1 MSFKFPLVLFCVFLT
16 ISSIFGQDLSY
27 PIPEEEYPNYYIGNI
42 REDFNLSSYFLP
54 TELDD
59 YETLKYSILSQT
71 TVPASY
77 FNINERTS
85 SLFTSQKLD
94 RESLDHCEFSLVCE
108 LAIDV
113 IAKGS
118 KSTFFKKI
126 KVKVFLLDINDNTP
140 TFTVNKTSLEVSE
153 AFVVGSSIPI
163 DGAVDRDSSINSIQS
178 YNISERNVPFS
189 VKFDKYVDGSSS
201 VKIIIDSKLD
211 SETRNFYRLHV
222 LAIDGA
228 VQQRTGTM
236 TVDIRV
242 TDVNDNAPEFTKS
255 VYNIT
260 IAEDTPVGNVILK
273 VKATDADSGANGQ
286 VLYRLSPHQLSVI
299 HTFFAIDNITGDL
312 SLVHPLV
319 YERGEVYE
327 IFIEATDNATKPL
340 FTQATVYVSI
350 LDSSNDPPEIN
361 INLLSNADVA
371 KISEDANTGAAV
383 AHIGVTDDDRGVN
396 GDVTCRVQSYYFTL
410 DPIGP
415 NEYKVVVHKKLNR
428 ELIEKHKVKVICEDG
443 GSPPLNSTAEFEVKV
458 LDENDH
464 APKFTQQLYLPEITE
479 NNQYGATLL
488 QVSANDFDAGI
499 NSEIVYSLVP
509 TNNDKFSIDPDT
521 GEVFVNAHLDRE
533 NSSRVEFGVIAT
545 DKGTPP
551 QTGTT
556 SVRVTILDEN
566 DNRPKFSETVY
577 TFSVREN
584 LSDSVHVGNVKA
596 SDPDEGQN
604 GVVEFT
610 MLPALDTSGNFPFIV
625 YSNGSIYTTQV
636 LNRELQPHGYN
647 FRVIA
652 YDLGSPSQNSTSHV
666 TVFVGDINDNGPI
679 IVFPTFDNKTVKIVY
694 NTGTDH
700 VITKVIAYDPDLGG
714 NSKLSYTILQDDLT
728 NPFYIDQNTGEIYL
742 AKPLGISDIQT
753 YTFTVLVED
762 NGVPR
767 RSSMQNLTI
776 IVTTLGDGGVDTPS
790 HPDNLVIAIVITCV
804 TIVLS
809 MAIILVICIIKRIDR
824 QRKAMN
830 KSANSSD
837 SDDKRRDMYD
847 AIARNLDNESNSQAE
862 KKVSFSVDSDPNLII
877 SASDSSS
884 KFPNTTLGVEEILDR
899 IMPPPKPE
907 RVTPREDNS
916 EQQYQQQNLSTVAR
930 LQRHQ
935 EYLQAC
941 DKPSWGS
948 NSNLEGEMYK
958 KQDDNHSETSGE
970 TSTSDSGR
978 GGSESD
984 IQSSGGLSHCLE
996 LDYLKN
1002 MYSPS
1007 NSPRKENM
1015 PTHSEGAEPRRVP
1028 SGSDNSDPRRVQNL
1042 NQLHFKHPHL
1052 LPSKSRTVH
1061 LNSHN
1066 NVYPSR
1072 GGVPHKG
1079 RGQVVHWRGMTDYL
1093 NTSMATIEDYDEDD
1107 NTTTSGSYVVEDQ
1120 DLQTDMAVGMDCFV

>member
-1 MSFKFPLVLFCVFLT
+1 MLSFKFPLVLFCVFLT
-16 ISSIFGQDLSY
+16 ILTIFAKDLNY

-42 REDFNLSSYFLP
+42 REDFNLSSYFL
-54 TELDD
+54 TAELDD

-77 FNINERTS
+77 FNINEWSS

-94 RESLDHCEFSLVCE
+94 RESLDHCEFSTVCE

-126 KVKVFLLDINDNTP
+126 KVNIFLLDINDNTP
-140 TFTVNKTSLEVSE
+140 TFTVNRTNLEVSE

-163 DGAVDRDSSINSIQS
+163 DGAVDRDSSVNSVQS

-236 TVDIRV
+236 TVDIKV
-242 TDVNDNAPEFTKS
+242 TDVNDNAPEFSQS
-255 VYNIT
+255 VYNVT
-260 IAEDTPVGNVILK
+260 IGEDTRVGQVILK
-273 VKATDADSGANGQ
+273 VTATDADSGANGQ

-299 HTFFAIDNITGDL
+299 HTFFAIDNITGEL
-312 SLVHPLV
+312 SLVQPLV
-319 YERGEVYE
+319 YERGEVYQ
-327 IFIEATDNATKPL
+327 IFIEATDNATKPI

-371 KISEDANTGAAV
+371 KISEDANIGAAV
-383 AHIGVTDDDRGVN
+383 AHIGVTDDDKGIN
-396 GDVTCRVQSYYFTL
+396 GIVTCRVQSYYFTL
-410 DPIGP
+410 DAIGT
-415 NEYKVVVHKKLNR
+415 NEYKVVVHKPLNR
-428 ELIEKHKVKVICEDG
+428 ELMEKHRVKVICEDS
-443 GSPPLNSTAEFEVKV
+443 GSPSLNSTAEFEVKV

-464 APKFTQQLYLPEITE
+464 APKFTQQVYRPDIAE
-479 NNQYGATLL
+479 NNQYGAILL
-488 QVSANDFDAGI
+488 KVSTNDFDAGI
-499 NSEIVYSLVP
+499 NAEVIYSLVP
-509 TNNDKFSIDPDT
+509 TNNDKFSIDPDS
-521 GEVFVNAHLDRE
+521 GEVFVNVHLDRE
-533 NSSRVEFGVIAT
+533 NVTQLEFVVIAT
-545 DKGTPP
+545 DKGIPP
-551 QTGTT
+551 KTGTA
-556 SVRVTILDEN
+556 SVRVRVLDEN
-566 DNRPKFSETVY
+566 DNRPNFSETVY

-584 LSDSVHVGNVKA
+584 LSPRVHVGTLSA

-604 GVVEFT
+604 GSVEFM
-610 MLPALDTSGNFPFIV
+610 MLPEMSGSFPFIV
-625 YSNGSIYTTQV
+625 YGNGSIYTTQV

-666 TVFVGDINDNGPI
+666 TVFVGDINDNGPV

-700 VITKVIAYDPDLGG
+700 VIAKVIAYDPDLGG
-714 NSKLSYTILQDDLT
+714 NSKLSYTILGDDST
-728 NPFYIDQNTGEIYL
+728 NPFYIDENTGEIYL
-742 AKPLGISDIQT
+742 AQPLGISDIQT

-762 NGVPR
+762 NGIPR

-776 IVTTLGDGGVDTPS
+776 IVTTQGGSGGDTPS
-790 HPDNLVIAIVITCV
+790 DTDNLVIAIVITCV

-830 KSANSSD
+830 KSAGSSD

-847 AIARNLDNESNSQAE
+847 AISRNVDNDSRDRAE

-877 SASDSSS
+877 SASDTSS
-884 KFPNTTLGVEEILDR
+884 KFPNTALGVEEILDR

-907 RVTPREDNS
+907 RGTPREDNPDP
-916 EQQYQQQNLSTVAR
+916 QFQQQPLSTVAK

-935 EYLQAC
+935 DYLQAC

-948 NSNLEGEMYK
+948 NPNLEGEMYK
-958 KQDDNHSETSGE
+958 RQEDNHSETSGE

-1002 MYSPS
+1002 MYTPS
-1007 NSPRKENM
+1007 NSPRKDN
-1015 PTHSEGAEPRRVP
+1015 TSASGDGADSRRVP
-1028 SGSDNSDPRRVQNL
+1028 SNSENSDPRRVPNP
-1042 NQLHFKHPHL
+1042 NHLHFKHGNM
-1052 LPSKSRTVH
+1052 LPPKSRTVH
-1061 LNSHN
+1061 LNSHIN
-1066 NVYPSR
+1066 GYPSR

-1079 RGQVVHWRGMTDYL
+1079 RGPVVHWRGVADYL

-1107 NTTTSGSYVVEDQ
+1107 NTTTSGSYVVEED
-1120 DLQTDMAVGMDCFV
+1120 DLRTDMAVGMDCFV

>member
-16 ISSIFGQDLSY
+16 ILTVFGQDLRY
-27 PIPEEEYPNYYIGNI
+27 NIPEEEFPNYYIGNI
-42 REDFNLSSYFLP
+42 REDFNLSSHFLP
-54 TELDD
+54 AESDD
-59 YETLKYSILSQT
+59 YDTLKYSILSQT

-94 RESLDHCEFSLVCE
+94 RESLDHCEFSTVCE

-126 KVKVFLLDINDNTP
+126 KVNIFLLDINDNTP
-140 TFTVNKTSLEVSE
+140 TFTVNKTNLEVSE

-163 DGAVDRDSSINSIQS
+163 EGAVDRDSSNNSVQS

-222 LAIDGA
+222 LAVDGA

-242 TDVNDNAPEFTKS
+242 TDVNDNAPEFSQS

-260 IAEDTPVGNVILK
+260 IAEDTAVGQVILK

-312 SLVHPLV
+312 SLVQPLV

-340 FTQATVYVSI
+340 FTQATVYVTI

-371 KISEDANTGAAV
+371 KISEDANIGAAV

-410 DPIGP
+410 DTIDK
-415 NEYKVVVHKKLNR
+415 NEYKVVVHKPLNR
-428 ELIEKHKVKVICEDG
+428 ELKEKHKVKVTCEDS

-479 NNQYGATLL
+479 NNQYGAILL
-488 QVSANDFDAGI
+488 RVSTNDFDAGI
-499 NSEIVYSLVP
+499 NSEVIYSLVP

-521 GEVFVNAHLDRE
+521 GEVFVNVHLDRE
-533 NSSRVEFGVIAT
+533 NLTQLAFDVIAT

-551 QTGTT
+551 QTGTA
-556 SVRVTILDEN
+556 SVRVRVLDEN

-577 TFSVREN
+577 TFSVTEN
-584 LSDSVHVGNVKA
+584 LSASVHVGSVKA

-604 GVVEFT
+604 GIVEFM
-610 MLPALDTSGNFPFIV
+610 MLPVSDTSGNFPFIV

-652 YDLGSPSQNSTSHV
+652 YDLGSPSQNSTTHV
-666 TVFVGDINDNGPI
+666 TVFVGDINDNGPV

-694 NTGTDH
+694 STGTDH
-700 VITKVIAYDPDLGG
+700 VVTKVIAYDPDLGG
-714 NSKLSYTILQDDLT
+714 NSKLSYTILLDDLT

-776 IVTTLGDGGVDTPS
+776 IVTTPGVSGGDTPS
-790 HPDNLVIAIVITCV
+790 DPDNLVIAIVITCV

-847 AIARNLDNESNSQAE
+847 AINRDLDNESNNQAE

-884 KFPNTTLGVEEILDR
+884 KFPNTALGVEEILDR

-916 EQQYQQQNLSTVAR
+916 KQQYQQQTLSTVAK
-930 LQRHQ
+930 LQQHQ
-935 EYLQAC
+935 EYLHAC

-1015 PTHSEGAEPRRVP
+1015 PTQGEGTDTRRVPASSENIDPRRVP
-1028 SGSDNSDPRRVQNL
+1028 NL
-1042 NQLHFKHPHL
+1042 NQIHFKHPHL
-1052 LPSKSRTVH
+1052 LPSKPRTVH

-1066 NVYPSR
+1066 NIYPSR
-1072 GGVPHKG
+1072 GGIPHKG
-1079 RGQVVHWRGMTDYL
+1079 RGPVVHWRGVADYL

-1107 NTTTSGSYVVEDQ
+1107 NTTTSGSYVVEDE
-1120 DLQTDMAVGMDCFV
+1120 DLRTDMAVGMDCFV